1 MDIFLIVLSEELN
14 TEINKLKQVSNMIE

>member
-14 TEINKLKQVSNMIE
+14 TEINKLQQVSNMIE